1 MTEGSQVLCERLGL
15 TLGDSTILEQA
26 LVHASY
32 TPEHG
37 VASNQR
43 LEFLGDAVLDVV
55 VAEVLFRTY
64 PDLAEGDLS
73 KARISLVNESTLAE
87 IAVSIGLGD
96 HLRLGRGAE
105 TEGARSKPSVL
116 SDALEAV
123 IGAVY
128 LTNGLDAASTLVVS
142 LLGDRIAAAAKSP
155 GAENFKG
162 MLNEWAQAEH
172 GASVTFSC
180 SQEGSP
186 HDPVFTAVVL
196 LGDHELASGTGR
208 SKKIA
213 EIDAARAAWGKVT
226 DARTA

>member
-1 MTEGSQVLCERLGL
+1 M
-15 TLGDSTILEQA
+15 
-26 LVHASY
+26 
-32 TPEHG
+32 
-37 VASNQR
+37 
-43 LEFLGDAVLDVV
+43 
-55 VAEVLFRTY
+55 
-64 PDLAEGDLS
+64 
-73 KARISLVNESTLAE
+73 
-87 IAVSIGLGD
+87 
-96 HLRLGRGAE
+96 
-105 TEGARSKPSVL
+105 L

>member
-1 MTEGSQVLCERLGL
+1 MTEGSQILCDRLGL
-15 TLGDSTILEQA
+15 SLADPTILAQA

-55 VAEVLFRTY
+55 VADVLFRTC

-73 KARISLVNESTLAE
+73 KARISLVNEGTLAE

-96 HLRLGRGAE
+96 HLLLGRGAE
-105 TEGARSKPSVL
+105 SEGARQKPSVL

-128 LTNGLDAASTLVVS
+128 LSDGLAAAEALVVG
-142 LLGDRIAAAAKSP
+142 LLGERIAAAAKSP

-162 MLNEWAQAEH
+162 MLNEWAQAAH
-172 GASVTFSC
+172 GASVTFRC
-180 SQEGSP
+180 SHEGPP
-186 HDPVFTAVVL
+186 HDPVFTALVL
-196 LGDHELASGTGR
+196 LGDDVLASGTGH
-208 SKKIA
+208 SKKSA
-213 EIDAARAAWGKVT
+213 EIDAARAAWGKVN